1 MNGTQPVLLV
11 LWPLRSKTF
20 SRNSLMIQ
28 WLRLGALTAMGW
40 GSIPG
45 QGTKIPQAVGYGQK
59 EKKKRFFSA
68 NLSFYILELVD
79 SLSSELSNSN
89 IPLLPDT
96 HILPS
101 SLFFQLLL
109 PSLPTGLNGPLIQTI
124 IVLRTGNKVV
134 NKTGQTSV
142 LVGLLIAYILPNPF
156 LSYLTWISR
165 PSIPKTLLTMLL
177 KTRPLYFYPPP
188 TSGKIITLHEP
199 NVCLF
204 CDLWLVNLV

>member
-1 MNGTQPVLLV
+1 MLSLTWAWVEYLV
-11 LWPLRSKTF
+11 RELRSHK
-20 SRNSLMIQ
+20 L
-28 WLRLGALTAMGW
+28 W
-40 GSIPG
+40 GMVKKG
-45 QGTKIPQAVGYGQK
+45 
-59 EKKKRFFSA
+59 KKKKKIFSA
-68 NLSFYILELVD
+68 NLSFYILELVN
-79 SLSSELSNSN
+79 SFSSELSNSN

-96 HILPS
+96 YILPS

-109 PSLPTGLNGPLIQTI
+109 PSLPTGLNGQFIQT

-134 NKTGQTSV
+134 NKTAQISV

-204 CDLWLVNLV
+204 CDL